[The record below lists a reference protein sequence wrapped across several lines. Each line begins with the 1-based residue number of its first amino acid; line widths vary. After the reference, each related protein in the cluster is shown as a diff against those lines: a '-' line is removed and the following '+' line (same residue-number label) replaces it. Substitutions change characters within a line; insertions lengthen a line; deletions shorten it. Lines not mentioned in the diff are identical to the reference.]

1 MPLESKIDIDKW
13 KMKRKGTFVIYTIQ
27 YFVSGAEQSINL
39 STLWLYVTSLMNTNS
54 PGTFYALINASFFLP
69 PILFG
74 PALARYAD
82 RTRNVK
88 FCLIIGNCIAIL
100 GNILYVIPF
109 SPYYALCG
117 RFLQGFMLAMRSLM
131 TGEIARSYPSNETQY
146 NVPILAIVELLGY
159 SLAPALMLY
168 LQRTN
173 FWMGNIHITYANVTG
188 VVILGFVILLQV
200 LIILFAHN
208 LSAEYDLKGNEPS
221 GAELNRSSSSTSLS
235 ILKDIFTHRET
246 FLVIAYTFAMELPC
260 LLRALPVFIIS
271 ILHYEE
277 SFVNMVVGLFG
288 AITIIIAMVMITI
301 RILSPEVSY
310 YLGNFSLLALMFISP
325 ILLTLSMNI
334 PNYGV
339 NIILLILTVALT
351 ALYYLG
357 DNLFTQVTMI
367 KFTRSS
373 NQCYVESIRQ
383 IVKRMGDIIGSLII
397 VSAMYN
403 LLQFCLI
410 SSAVAALFI
419 FLLARQSETLMN
431 PTPVI

>member
-13 KMKRKGTFVIYTIQ
+13 KMKRKSTLVIYTIQ
-27 YFVSGAEQSINL
+27 YFVNGAEQSINI
-39 STLWLYVTSLMNTNS
+39 STLWLYVTSLMGTNS
-54 PGTFYALINASFFLP
+54 PGTFYALISASVFLP

-74 PALARYAD
+74 PLLARYAD

-88 FCLIIGNCIAIL
+88 FCLIFGNSIAML
-100 GNILYVIPF
+100 GSILYVIPF
-109 SPYYALCG
+109 SPYCALCG
-117 RFLQGFMLAMRSLM
+117 RFLQGFMLALRSLM
-131 TGEIARSYPSNETQY
+131 VGEIARSFPSSETQY
-146 NVPILAIVELLGY
+146 YAPILSIVQLLGF
-159 SLAPALMLY
+159 SLAPALVIF

-173 FWMGNIHITYANVTG
+173 FWIGTIHITYANVTG

-221 GAELNRSSSSTSLS
+221 EVELNRSSSSTSLG

-246 FLVIAYTFAMELPC
+246 FLMIAYTFAMELPC

-271 ILHYEE
+271 IIHYEE
-277 SFVNMVVGLFG
+277 SFVNMVVGLYG
-288 AITIIIAMVMITI
+288 AITIIISMVLITN
-301 RILSPEVSY
+301 RIISPEVSY

-325 ILLTLSMNI
+325 IMLTLSMNI

-339 NIILLILTVALT
+339 NVTLLILTAVLK

-357 DNLFTQVTMI
+357 DHLFTQVTMI
-367 KFTRSS
+367 KLARSS

-383 IVKRMGDIIGSLII
+383 IAKRMGNIIGSLII
-397 VSAMYN
+397 VSAVYN

-410 SSAVAALFI
+410 LSAVAVLFI
-419 FLLARQSETLMN
+419 FLLARQSDTLMN